1 PAGVGGRERPPRRG
15 HRSRAAG
22 VGVGGGSAGGGSAG
36 AGVGRPPG
44 WTAGVTVTGRGPDRR
59 RGPSMPAVLAATA
72 TVSTVFEKFRELS
85 SCCDGFRPGQSD
97 CPAVPVQR
105 CPLGS
110 PLRQSRSAL
119 DPETFGTLGPASG
132 LSAGAVG
139 HISHPTTLVVPD
151 APKRSVREGRPE
163 A

>member
-1 PAGVGGRERPPRRG
+1 MCVLPPRERGGGGSPGSVGRPAGVGGRERPPRRG

-36 AGVGRPPG
+36 AEVGRPPG

-59 RGPSMPAVLAATA
+59 RGPSMPAVLAAAA

-85 SCCDGFRPGQSD
+85 SRYDAFRPGQSD

-110 PLRQSRSAL
+110 PRRRSRSAP
-119 DPETFGTLGPASG
+119 DSETFGTSGRASA
-132 LSAGAVG
+132 LIVGAV
-139 HISHPTTLVVPD
+139 
-151 APKRSVREGRPE
+151 
-163 A
+163 